1 MKKFLLTCFFCL
13 ISTICFSSYYKWSL
27 LINGNVDEFGYKN
40 GIFKI
45 NSTWSCELQIKTENQ
60 PNEIREQIVY
70 FCSSDGFNSHFQGVI
85 SCHSNWTM
93 LGYTFPS
100 SNSDTVVL
108 NLVSR
113 DNNERT
119 DKESKIGNFIIS
131 CTSYKQ

>member
-1 MKKFLLTCFFCL
+1 MKKILLTCFFCL

-27 LINGNVDEFGYKN
+27 LINGNRAEFGYKD

-60 PNEIREQIVY
+60 PNEIREETVY
-70 FCSSDGFNSHFQGVI
+70 FCSSDGFNSYFRGMV
-85 SCHSNWTM
+85 SCHSDWTM

-100 SNSDTVVL
+100 SNADVAVL
-108 NLVSR
+108 SLVSR

-119 DKESKIGNFIIS
+119 DKESEKGNFIIS